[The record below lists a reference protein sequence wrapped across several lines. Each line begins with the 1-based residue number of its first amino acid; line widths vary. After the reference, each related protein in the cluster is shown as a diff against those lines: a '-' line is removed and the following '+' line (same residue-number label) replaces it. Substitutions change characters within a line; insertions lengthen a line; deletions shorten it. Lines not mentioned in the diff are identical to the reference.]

1 MAGFFYQLGRKLGPK
16 VRQAAWVWQSAFGD
30 AGERLAAESA
40 VGQDLAGEVLK
51 HMDPLAEQDLP
62 LPITP
67 LLDRLARHL
76 TDPRRSFRAF
86 AVHAD
91 PPNAFALPG
100 GTVVVTASLLALCEA
115 EPDRLAFI
123 LGHEMAHVVKGH
135 AMERLAVN
143 SAISAAANL
152 GKIRRSV
159 LGWVQNV
166 GVGALQGAYS
176 QDQELEADKMG
187 VQLMLAAGYSPRGA
201 CQLLEKLAREHPE
214 PAPGLAPYFSSHPP
228 LITRIDE
235 IRRLHTT
242 VSQTARR

>member
-16 VRQAAWVWQSAFGD
+16 VRQATWVWQSAFGD
-30 AGERLAAESA
+30 KGERLAAESA
-40 VGQDLAGEVLK
+40 VGQDLTGEVLS
-51 HMDPLAEQDLP
+51 HMDPLTEEDLP
-62 LPITP
+62 LPMTP
-67 LLDRLARHL
+67 TLNRLAQHL
-76 TDPRRSFRAF
+76 TDQRRSFRVF
-86 AVHAD
+86 VVRAD

-100 GTVVVTASLLALCEA
+100 GTVVITASLLALCDA
-115 EPDRLAFI
+115 EPDRLAFV

-143 SAISAAANL
+143 SAISAVSNL

-159 LGWVQNV
+159 LGWVKHV

-176 QDQELEADKMG
+176 QDQELEADKLG
-187 VQLMLAAGYSPRGA
+187 IQLMRAAGYSPKGA
-201 CQLLEKLAREHPE
+201 CQLLEELSREHPE
-214 PAPGLAPYFSSHPP
+214 PAQGLAPYFSSHPP

-235 IRRLHTT
+235 IRRYHAS